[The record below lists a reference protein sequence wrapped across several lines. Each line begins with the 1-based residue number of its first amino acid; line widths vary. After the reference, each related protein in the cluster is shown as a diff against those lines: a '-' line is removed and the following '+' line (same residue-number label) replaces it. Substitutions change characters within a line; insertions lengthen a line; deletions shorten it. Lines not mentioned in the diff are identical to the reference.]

1 MSTIC
6 FALLSH
12 LNPTRPT
19 KAQNVISSGRGRTMC
34 WARDLGRATY
44 LSWRPVRHSIPSTRC
59 RVAVGRRERD
69 GERPVRGR
77 CSSALLGRR
86 RERRPVPAGRRASA
100 GAPSRWGGARA
111 APPAPE
117 SRSRRPPATRPA
129 TPPPAPPPPPLP
141 APDAAGRA
149 AACGTARSLRGGLPG
164 ARAPA
169 SRLFR
174 VCNKQVI
181 FPRRPGQ
188 VRGGG
193 MPALPRSPRL
203 VLVMVLTGTIKL
215 TGCLIL

>member
-1 MSTIC
+1 
-6 FALLSH
+6 
-12 LNPTRPT
+12 
-19 KAQNVISSGRGRTMC
+19 MC

-44 LSWRPVRHSIPSTRC
+44 LSWRPARHSIPSTRC
-59 RVAVGRRERD
+59 RVAVGRSERD
-69 GERPVRGR
+69 GKRARPVRAR
-77 CSSALLGRR
+77 CSSALLGRC

-117 SRSRRPPATRPA
+117 SRSRHPPATRPA

-149 AACGTARSLRGGLPG
+149 AACGTERRLRGGLPG
-164 ARAPA
+164 ARAPF

-174 VCNKQVI
+174 VCNQASDLSSSY
-181 FPRRPGQ
+181 RASEEGRE
-188 VRGGG
+188 G

-203 VLVMVLTGTIKL
+203 VLVMVLTVTIKL